1 MQIRKDFQVIDRAIM
16 ARRSVRAFL
25 DTPVEP
31 SLIREILQV
40 AARAPS
46 GTNTQPW
53 KVYVLT
59 GDAKQSLS
67 TEIVQAFLDPEISAR
82 HHEEYDYYPK
92 EWIEPFIG
100 RRRKIGFDLYALLG
114 LGKDDKAGMKAQ
126 HARNFKFFDAPVG
139 LIFTIDRVMGR
150 GSMLDYGMFME
161 NIMVSAVGHGLATCA
176 QAAFNQFHSIIEKQL
191 NLPAN
196 EAVVCGMALGFEDKK
211 AIVNTLK
218 TTRVPLDEFVSFLS

>member
-1 MQIRKDFQVIDRAIM
+1 MKHSEIIDRAIL

-25 DTPVEP
+25 DTPVDP
-31 SLIREILQV
+31 LLVREILQV
-40 AARAPS
+40 ASRAPS

-59 GDAKQSLS
+59 GDAKARLS
-67 TEIVQAFLDPEISAR
+67 EEIVATFLDPDKASQ

-100 RRRKIGFDLYALLG
+100 RRRKVGFDLYGLLG

-126 HARNFKFFDAPVG
+126 HAKNFRFFDAPVG
-139 LIFTIDRVMGR
+139 MIFTVDRVMGR

-161 NIMVSAVGHGLATCA
+161 NIMISAVGHGLATCA
-176 QAAFNQFHSIIEKQL
+176 QAAFNQFHRIIEKHL
-191 NLPAN
+191 DLPGN
-196 EAVVCGMALGFEDKK
+196 EAVVCGMAMGYEDKK
-211 AIVNTLK
+211 AIINTLK
-218 TTRVPLDEFVSFLS
+218 TARVSVDEFVSFRA